1 MKALALFMG
10 LFALA
15 ACSANEG
22 VASNMPV
29 EVVEET
35 VVIEEAVAAVE
46 AVVEEATVE
55 EVAEDFS
62 GLADVP

>member
-15 ACSANEG
+15 ACGANEE

-35 VVIEEAVAAVE
+35 TVVEE
-46 AVVEEATVE
+46 AVVEEATAE
-55 EVAEDFS
+55 EVAEDYS